1 MKKSLYILYICVVAI
16 SMLASCGPGGNTFR
30 IKGRFRDMQAGQLFI
45 YNLSNGNARLDTLTV
60 QAGQFQYKG
69 EVDEVTPFI
78 LVFPNGVEQVIFVG
92 PGYDLSYEATANDLK
107 NYVVNG
113 SDENKL
119 MNQFREETYTL
130 NPSMVTGTA
139 RTYIMNNPASPVAIY
154 LLDRYF
160 VQESNV
166 EATELRQL
174 LKPLLAHH
182 PHNHHLLDIESQLTS
197 EAKRQPGKQLPD
209 ITLVK
214 RDYTKEKLWSTS
226 SNYHLI
232 AFWATWM
239 SGGYD
244 FQWRLRRGSESFRET
259 GRLRVVA
266 ISLDLERYRW
276 EETVRQD
283 SLNGITHYCD
293 GRGLESPVVKTFGIH
308 SIPFYILTD
317 KNHRVLDSGDDP
329 AKIEEMLKKHIK

>member
-1 MKKSLYILYICVVAI
+1 MRRTLSILNVCAVA
-16 SMLASCGPGGNTFR
+16 LALLMSCGPGGNSFR
-30 IKGRFRDMQAGQLFI
+30 IKGRFRDMQAGQLYI
-45 YNLSNGNARLDTLTV
+45 YNLSNGYARLDTLTV

-69 EVDEVTPFI
+69 EVGEVTPFM

-92 PGYDLSYEATANDLK
+92 PGHDLTYEATANDLK

-119 MNQFREETYTL
+119 MNQFRQETYTL
-130 NPSMVTGTA
+130 NPSMVTATA
-139 RTYIMNNPASPVAIY
+139 RTYILNNPTSPVAIY

-166 EATELRQL
+166 GTTELPHL

-182 PHNHHLLDIESQLTS
+182 PHNHHLLDIESQLAS
-197 EAKRQPGKQLPD
+197 EAKRQPGQTLPSV
-209 ITLVK
+209 TLVR
-214 RDYTKEKLWSTS
+214 RDYTQEPLWSAS
-226 SNYHLI
+226 SPYHLI

-239 SGGYD
+239 NSGYD
-244 FQWRLRRGSESFRET
+244 FQWRLRRGSETFRTE
-259 GRLRVVA
+259 GKLRVVA

-283 SLNGITHYCD
+283 TLNGISHYCD
-293 GRGLESPVVKTFGIH
+293 GRGLESPVVKTLGIH